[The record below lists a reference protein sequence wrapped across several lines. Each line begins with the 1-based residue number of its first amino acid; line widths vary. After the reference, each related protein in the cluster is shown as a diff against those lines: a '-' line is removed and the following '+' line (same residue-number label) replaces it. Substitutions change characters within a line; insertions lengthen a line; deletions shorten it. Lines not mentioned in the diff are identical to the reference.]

1 MSFKQ
6 HRHYLYNLTYIG
18 ILTCFLCLNGFN
30 VFRFEPP
37 VVEESLA
44 IILSKL
50 FLGKFVAD
58 RTHNFLYLGVLFT
71 ELENVQIRDGPW
83 SLLVLDVNGE
93 ISFKERHGNKL

>member
-1 MSFKQ
+1 MSS
-6 HRHYLYNLTYIG
+6 RCLLNSIG
-18 ILTCFLCLNGFN
+18 ILTCFLCFNGFN

-50 FLGKFVAD
+50 FLGKLVAD
-58 RTHNFLYLGVLFT
+58 RTHDLLDLRILFT
-71 ELENVQIRDGPW
+71 ELENVQIRDGSW
-83 SLLVLDVNGE
+83 SLLVLDDCGE